1 MPKLLIITVL
11 LILLLPFS
19 GFSENEMISIDT
31 TKVNKLNIAAYES
44 RLHDAANTIRLSS
57 LAIKLA
63 KKIKFL
69 RGEAEGFRILG
80 LGQFYLGKT
89 DLSAKHYLSA
99 LTIFSAIQD
108 KKGLAHTYNNIGNL
122 YREIDADKA
131 LFNLKTALNAA
142 QDLEEKPLVAG
153 LHMNIGVIYTKQN
166 KLEEGRKQ
174 FEEAYLL
181 FKKLNNSSGIT
192 LALLNLGVLEL
203 KFGNLPKAEKLL
215 IEASKR
221 AKKEKAYNTVGSI
234 NLSLVAIEILNKK
247 FDKAAFY
254 RNEGIKYSE
263 LVKDEKLLVD
273 YEHTSFELERARKN
287 YKQALKHLSTVYTID
302 STNYSKELSQKIGL
316 IETQHNLWKREQES
330 KQLMKE
336 KKFIQKLNWALAAVI
351 LLAISSIVLLVFL
364 VKKKNKS
371 NDQLNTLNQEISAQ
385 KEALDRMNKH
395 LEDIIEERTQDLQR
409 KNKKLSEYSSH
420 LSHEIRGPVA
430 AMKGLVALGKE
441 HLLDEEEFLS
451 GMTSCVEDIDKKIM
465 NINHNLQDQTKDSL
479 RH

>member
-1 MPKLLIITVL
+1 MRRSIISIL
-11 LILLLPFS
+11 LILIFS
-19 GFSENEMISIDT
+19 SVNGFAKQISNPADT
-31 TKVNKLNIAAYES
+31 VKVNTLNDAAYDC
-44 RLHDAANTIRLSS
+44 RLYDAAKTIRLAT
-57 LAIKLA
+57 LGGKLA
-63 KKIKFL
+63 HKINFN
-69 RGEAEGFRILG
+69 RGEAEAHRMIG
-80 LGQFYLGKT
+80 LGQFYQGKT
-89 DLSAKHYLSA
+89 DLSIKNYLAA
-99 LTIFSAIQD
+99 LNLFRANGD
-108 KKGLAHTYNNIGNL
+108 ARGLAQTYNNIGNV
-122 YREIDADKA
+122 YRDIDANKALHNFDFALDIAKEIDDR
-131 LFNLKTALNAA
+131 
-142 QDLEEKPLVAG
+142 PLIAG
-153 LHMNIGVIYTKQN
+153 LHMNVGIIFIREQKFTEAQ
-166 KLEEGRKQ
+166 RR
-174 FEEAYLL
+174 FEQAYLL
-181 FKKLNNSSGIT
+181 FKSINNPSGIT

-203 KFGNLPKAEKLL
+203 RRGNVEKAKKLL
-215 IEASKR
+215 IEASTR
-221 AKKEKAYNTVGSI
+221 AKKTKAFSTISSI
-234 NLSLVAIEILNKK
+234 NLSLVTIEIQNKNFK
-247 FDKAAFY
+247 LAEYY
-254 RNEGIKYSE
+254 RNEGAKYAKIVE
-263 LVKDEKLLVD
+263 DEKLIID